1 MGGLKSSSITAGA
14 GVGVFLAV
22 SRSFLTSAGAGEFST
37 FLTLLGW
44 GDSTMLIVESQEET
58 EEQLP
63 GDILEED
70 EKDLPILENTPG
82 LTSPHFACFFGEGFL
97 GETFGVSLFFL
108 VSGEG
113 GKGVLNS
120 SVLRLKSEGLKG
132 VSFSKKESGLTM
144 GVLGTSKNEREWSRS
159 SLVGLVNEVSKK
171 LIVELLELCDVEM
184 LISLCFGFVCLS
196 VTQLHNTG

>member
-14 GVGVFLAV
+14 GVGVFLVV

-44 GDSTMLIVESQEET
+44 GDSTMLIVKSEEES

-70 EKDLPILENTPG
+70 EKDLPLLELENTPG
-82 LTSPHFACFFGEGFL
+82 LTSPHFDCFFGEGIL
-97 GETFGVSLFFL
+97 GETFFGVSLFFL

-120 SVLRLKSEGLKG
+120 SVLRLKSEELK
-132 VSFSKKESGLTM
+132 
-144 GVLGTSKNEREWSRS
+144 
-159 SLVGLVNEVSKK
+159 
-171 LIVELLELCDVEM
+171 
-184 LISLCFGFVCLS
+184 
-196 VTQLHNTG
+196 